1 MIRDKFVE
9 IRFPLGSRFA
19 QDDGGFGCVKL
30 GGGFFSVEVVGDP
43 VDEALDE
50 VCSLELSHP
59 APGGFFAVLK
69 LPKMGAPNPDKELV
83 DVVSNGNVLIGA
95 NKCHLAPT
103 QADIDVEE
111 SDHDVQGELFQ
122 HGYLRVFD
130 NETETIE
137 LVLKKEPGW
146 ADLLTPESHAAL
158 MDQIQELNLPFLA
171 GWAQRRMARGKAL
184 QPDFTERMEKA
195 MLDAATAPA
204 LAGSLPAS
212 APDAATPPPA
222 PLS

>member
-1 MIRDKFVE
+1 MQNDTITM
-9 IRFPLGSRFA
+9 
-19 QDDGGFGCVKL
+19 L
-30 GGGFFSVEVVGDP
+30 GGVSMAVNFRDGTSDSV
-43 VDEALDE
+43 
-50 VCSLELSHP
+50 
-59 APGGFFAVLK
+59 F
-69 LPKMGAPNPDKELV
+69 
-83 DVVSNGNVLIGA
+83 IRQ
-95 NKCHLAPT
+95 LAIREY
-103 QADIDVEE
+103 D
-111 SDHDVQGELFQ
+111 
-122 HGYLRVFD
+122 GYLRVFD